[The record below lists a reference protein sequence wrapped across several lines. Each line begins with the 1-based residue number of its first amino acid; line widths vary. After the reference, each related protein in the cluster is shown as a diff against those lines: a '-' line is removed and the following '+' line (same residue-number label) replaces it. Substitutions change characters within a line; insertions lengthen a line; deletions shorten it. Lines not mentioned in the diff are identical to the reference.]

1 MPIPLSHELIRDFS
15 SGQIN
20 EVSDLRTPFNAM
32 RLIQNMDDDV
42 IGALRVRKGVTAI
55 GNQVTDGKACLGLY
69 NFRDSGTGSNNRQIC
84 AFNDSGDSA
93 MLTYYLSGASWAQIT
108 GTFTVDAVARFE
120 TFTDYVFTVN
130 SKFDAPK
137 SWNGG
142 SPTTWGT
149 DQLSGAPSGQFI
161 KKFKS
166 KMYIA
171 HTAANPDRV
180 FFSSVISS
188 SGNIS
193 WTSTDYL
200 DVNPSDG
207 MNITGIENNGTL
219 LLIFK
224 DRAMYR
230 WNGSSTDADLVMDI
244 GCSSNESIATRN
256 GLTFFFNPM
265 GIYQTDGGRPVRIS
279 QAITRWIE
287 AIDPS
292 YYSKVSGVVDADK
305 YYCSIGDVTVDG
317 VAYSNVVLVRNLSNS
332 TWQVRTYA
340 EEMRR
345 FAPYI
350 LSTGA
355 EGIMCGND
363 DGDVQAFNSG
373 LTDDG
378 VKIPYRVMTK
388 RMDFLG
394 SFAHEK
400 SFSEIHAFGKG
411 LTGANTIVHTEEDT
425 KPRSIATILKSWW
438 MKITGEKFVGRW
450 FVFELS
456 GLCEDQTTGSE
467 FWGWEI
473 GNSNIP
479 GKGHSKGTF

>member
-15 SGQIN
+15 TGMIT
-20 EVSDLRTPFNAM
+20 EVADSLTPPNAM
-32 RLIQNMDDDV
+32 RLIQNLDDEV
-42 IGALRVRKGVTAI
+42 LGMLRVRKGVTAI
-55 GNQVTDGKACLGLY
+55 GNQITDGKPCLGLY
-69 NFRDSGTGSNNRQIC
+69 NFRDSGTGSNNQQIA
-84 AFNDSGDSA
+84 AFNDSGDSL
-93 MLTYYLSGASWAQIT
+93 MVTSYLSGASWATIT
-108 GTFTVDAVARFE
+108 GSFTADAIARFE

-142 SPTTWGT
+142 TPTWGT
-149 DQLSGAPSGQFI
+149 TQLSGAPSGQFI

-166 KMYIA
+166 RLYIA
-171 HTAANPDRV
+171 HTATNPDRV
-180 FFSSVISS
+180 FFSSIISS
-188 SGNIS
+188 TGNIS
-193 WTSTDYL
+193 WTTSTDYL

-256 GLTFFFNPM
+256 GLTFFFNPK

-279 QAITRWIE
+279 GPIQRWID
-287 AIDPS
+287 AISPT
-292 YYSKVSGVVDADK
+292 YYSKVAGVVDGER
-305 YYCSIGDVTVDG
+305 YYCSVGDLTVEG
-317 VAYSNVVLVRNLSNS
+317 VSYSNVVLVRNLANN
-332 TWQVRTYA
+332 TWSVRTYA

-378 VKIPYRVMTK
+378 VKIPYRVLTK

-411 LTGANTIVHTEEDT
+411 LTGAQTIVHTEEDRNP
-425 KPRSIATILKSWW
+425 KSFGTILKSWW
-438 MKITGEKFVGRW
+438 MKITGLKNVGRW

-456 GLCEDQTTGSE
+456 GLSEDQTNGSE

-473 GNSNIP
+473 GNANIP
-479 GKGHSKGTF
+479 GKGHSKGTS